1 MWSMPDKVL
10 RIVAVLLVICAVGGF
25 ALGFAGA
32 PKGGRLPGEAA
43 PGGAGAPMAATEAR
57 ALNTDELAP
66 PKPPEPVEEPEKKE
80 EEPAPKAPVEK
91 APVVAP
97 EPIEP
102 PDAVGDLIEAPPPPP
117 PEDPPF

>member
-1 MWSMPDKVL
+1 MPDKVL

-43 PGGAGAPMAATEAR
+43 PGGEGAPMAATEAR

-66 PKPPEPVEEPEKKE
+66 PKPPEPAEEPEKE
-80 EEPAPKAPVEK
+80 EEKAPEPQTPVEK
-91 APVVAP
+91 APVLKAP
-97 EPIEP
+97 EPVEQ
-102 PDAVGDLIEAPPPPP
+102 PDQVGDLLAAPPPPP